1 MTTEEAYKFRR
12 NNLAQRPENKWGG
25 GGCIIRLFSFPI
37 SLFSCMHDFKGR
49 RNVMMLSSAR
59 HAVTFVGGSGW
70 QCFSLV
76 LAPEKLDRLYL
87 TGRHYAN
94 SSGGVV
100 GCRLHLFHQSSCRKS
115 SLIAGPKTKLA
126 SRISPTSSYT
136 DVLNKRQ
143 LSGVKKRKKKGWRVG
158 GREKRDWQAREG
170 SVAIT
175 TYVIC
180 EDVCDVFIF
189 IF

>member
-1 MTTEEAYKFRR
+1 
-12 NNLAQRPENKWGG
+12 
-25 GGCIIRLFSFPI
+25 
-37 SLFSCMHDFKGR
+37 
-49 RNVMMLSSAR
+49 MMLSSAR